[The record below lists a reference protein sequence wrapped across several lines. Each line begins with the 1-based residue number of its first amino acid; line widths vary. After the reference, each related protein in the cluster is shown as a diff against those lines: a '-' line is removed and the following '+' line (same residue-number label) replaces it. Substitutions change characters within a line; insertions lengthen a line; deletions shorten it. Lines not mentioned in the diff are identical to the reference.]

1 MKSILTYFKR
11 KFKRN
16 EEMEYLNYIKELN
29 PNLQNNIN
37 SWSSSVAKEMETQ
50 LLMLIDLQRKLHHIK
65 KEGIK

>member
-1 MKSILTYFKR
+1 MESILTYFKR

-16 EEMEYLNYIKELN
+16 EEMEYLNYIKQLN

-50 LLMLIDLQRKLHHIK
+50 LFMLIDLQRKLDHIK
-65 KEGIK
+65 KDIK

>member
-1 MKSILTYFKR
+1 MKSILAYFKR

-16 EEMEYLNYIKELN
+16 EEMEYLNYIKQLN

-50 LLMLIDLQRKLHHIK
+50 LIMLIDLQRKLNDIK
-65 KEGIK
+65 KENK

>member
-65 KEGIK
+65 KEIK